1 MDIQDLH
8 NQADY
13 GPLCK
18 GTWEDHG
25 YPGRTNLGNVNLTCA
40 QPDIRNM
47 TKGQIDGVNAEWDL
61 TFKTSPVRLHNRL
74 AVVPAGVEYFDQQA
88 DYYGQDTNFDYDCMW
103 HEYWNNR
110 GFTN

>member
-18 GTWEDHG
+18 GTWEDYG
-25 YPGRTNLGNVNLTCA
+25 YPGRTNLGDTNLTCA
-40 QPDIRNM
+40 QPHTRNM
-47 TKGQIDGVNAEWDL
+47 TKGQIDGVNTEWDL

-74 AVVPAGVEYFDQQA
+74 AVVPAGVQYYDCQA
-88 DYYGQDTNFDYDCMW
+88 DYYSLETDFDYDCDW
-103 HEYWNNR
+103 LKHWCA
-110 GFTN
+110 